1 MASDHLP
8 KDALQA
14 VVLCDFHDHHDNFR
28 PLSHKQRQ
36 QQQKDS
42 SSSSSSSSPNCL
54 LPLANVALLD
64 RTLEFLLANGAKEI
78 FVVSGKESGE
88 SIEKHGKRR
97 GGFLCCEQQNNNNNG
112 GGGGGS
118 GASWSGSSI
127 RLLQSANL
135 ETIGD
140 ALRFVEQQQVINHD
154 FILCTGDIVSNVDLS
169 RAVTKHKQRRKKDK
183 LCVATL
189 CFAKDGR
196 CTREGKF
203 GEAELMLGLARTSI
217 GGSGGGGNKEGNENG
232 NSSNTNSSNDDE
244 FKIVAFKES
253 KGGVAKAMGGP
264 FIIDAALFSEHEE
277 VEVETNAR
285 DLRVDICSPEVLMLF
300 TDNFDYQSLRK
311 DFVCGVLDERELG
324 NQLHAHFIDLGR
336 EYCARA
342 SDVRSFGAIG
352 RDVVRGYC
360 HPQTVDGNCVLFD
373 NTNKREDA
381 KFRKSNY
388 RKIVAGKSGGISG
401 FENSFADDDVAVDAS
416 ASIQSGCV
424 LGRNT
429 KVGANCVLRD
439 AILGQNCSIG
449 SNVTIIN
456 CVLFDG
462 CVVEN
467 DAKLSHALVGY
478 GAKIGEKTIIHAGS
492 VVGTEVIIGK
502 NFELAPNSRIG
513 CVPQSSCEDDDSDS
527 DSDAS
532 STMSG
537 EDSNGSH
544 LEGDDHHHHHD
555 FEHLYGEEMA
565 KKFAEQLHLEPDE
578 ECHNA
583 QSVGVG
589 GKGYRWVCPSFRSK
603 SLAPGVIPKKKTY
616 PNEMKSN
623 KNKAEEMLEAKEEA
637 NASGD
642 ENEDVDDGVEEDS
655 DSDSDADE
663 RHFHKEVSETFLRA
677 LRDDTID
684 ENVTVEL
691 QGLKMAENR
700 TFADIAR
707 YVLCAMFALSMP
719 ATAKCDKQFRKLFP
733 AEFPSD
739 ANECILRVKKHV
751 KRYAP
756 LLAKF
761 LKSEDD
767 QVEVLLTLEEFCAEE
782 GAFKD
787 CQGKRVANA
796 FAKLLHLLYDADVLS
811 ESAILAWADEKDG
824 ADEKDLVFLKK
835 AAPFVKWLR
844 EAESETED
852 DESSDED

>member
-1 MASDHLP
+1 
-8 KDALQA
+8 
-14 VVLCDFHDHHDNFR
+14 
-28 PLSHKQRQ
+28 
-36 QQQKDS
+36 
-42 SSSSSSSSPNCL
+42 
-54 LPLANVALLD
+54 VA
-64 RTLEFLLANGAKEI
+64 
-78 FVVSGKESGE
+78 
-88 SIEKHGKRR
+88 
-97 GGFLCCEQQNNNNNG
+97 
-112 GGGGGS
+112 
-118 GASWSGSSI
+118 
-127 RLLQSANL
+127 
-135 ETIGD
+135 
-140 ALRFVEQQQVINHD
+140 
-154 FILCTGDIVSNVDLS
+154 NVDLS
-169 RAVTKHKQRRKKDK
+169 RAVAKHKQRRKKDK

-189 CFAKDGR
+189 CFARDGR
-196 CTREGKF
+196 DSREGKF
-203 GEAELMLGLARTSI
+203 GEAELMLGLARTSFGSS
-217 GGSGGGGNKEGNENG
+217 GGSSSKKEESENG
-232 NSSNTNSSNDDE
+232 NSNNNNTNNINNKNEDE

-253 KGGVAKAMGGP
+253 KGGVTKATGGP
-264 FIIDAALFSEHEE
+264 FTIDAALFSEHEE

-300 TDNFDYQSLRK
+300 TDNFDYQSIRK

-324 NQLHAHFIDLGR
+324 NQLHAHFVDLGR

-342 SDVRSFGAIG
+342 NDARSFGAIG

-360 HPQTVDGNCVLFD
+360 HPQTIDGNCVLFD
-373 NTNKREDA
+373 NTNKEGT

-388 RKIVAGKSGGISG
+388 RKIAAGKGHCVSR
-401 FENSFADDDVAVDAS
+401 FENSFADDDVTVDTS
-416 ASIQSGCV
+416 AFIQSGCV

-429 KVGANCVLRD
+429 KIGAKCVLRD
-439 AILGQNCSIG
+439 AIIGQNCSIG
-449 SNVTIIN
+449 SNVTITN

-462 CVVEN
+462 CIVEN
-467 DAKLSHALVGY
+467 DAKLTHALVGCN
-478 GAKIGEKTIIHAGS
+478 AKIGEKAIIHAGS
-492 VVGTEVIIGK
+492 VVGTEVVIGK

-527 DSDAS
+527 DSDSS

-544 LEGDDHHHHHD
+544 LERDDHHHHHHHHND

-565 KKFAEQLHLEPDE
+565 KKFAEQLHLGPDE
-578 ECHNA
+578 ECSNA
-583 QSVGVG
+583 QSVGAG
-589 GKGYRWVCPSFRSK
+589 GKGYRWICPSFRTK
-603 SLAPGVIPKKKTY
+603 SLVPGVVPKKRTY
-616 PNEMKSN
+616 PNEMKSSIN
-623 KNKAEEMLEAKEEA
+623 KVGEIEVKKEA

-642 ENEDVDDGVEEDS
+642 KDEDKDDEMEEDS
-655 DSDSDADE
+655 DSDADADE
-663 RHFHKEVSETFLRA
+663 RHFHKEVSETFMRA

-719 ATAKCDKQFRKLFP
+719 PTAKCDKQFRKLFP
-733 AEFPSD
+733 TEFPSD
-739 ANECILRVKKHV
+739 ANECVSRVKKHV

-787 CQGKRVANA
+787 CQGKHVANA
-796 FAKLLHLLYDADVLS
+796 FAKILHLLYDADVLS
-811 ESAILAWADEKDG
+811 ESAVLAWADEKDD
-824 ADEKDLVFLKK
+824 AEEKDLVFLKK

-844 EAESETED
+844 EAESESED
-852 DESSDED
+852 DESSDDED